1 MAFRRSAMMDA
12 RRSSSHCSTVTLVAF
27 IALCLVGVWMMTS
40 SSTVVPID
48 MSSPESKSDM
58 KQQVSETDRGPR
70 EDSSVDVIDEAATA
84 AAATGRDANVDVK
97 DSTTETRSESLDDQN
112 VQDKAAENVVEKPQ
126 ESEMDDNTRTT
137 QTYSGENGS
146 TEDSSQEATD
156 SGQVKKADKK
166 TYSDENGIAEGGEMV
181 TDGKERSQ
189 EKSTEGNSEET
200 KYGGQEKKA
209 DQKFDEMTDDGQ
221 SESSQ
226 QNSDETGKTEG
237 GEMIREGQDKSTEEN
252 YQQITEK
259 ADSKFGEK
267 FSEQNSDETKGDDNN
282 GKEAAERPNEITAGS
297 KAKDLISPEV
307 FPDGAQSELL
317 NETSTQNGA
326 WSTQATESKK
336 EKAVQAASKEHGTR
350 NNWKLCN
357 VSAGTDYIPCLDN
370 EEAIKKLRSTK
381 HYEHRERHCPDEAP
395 ACLLPLPEGY
405 KRPIEW
411 PNSRNKI
418 WYHNVPHSQ
427 LAAVKGHQNW
437 VKVSGEFLTFPGGGT
452 QFIHGALHYIDFIQE
467 SMPDIAWGKKSRV
480 VLDVGCGVASFGG
493 FLFDRDVLTMS
504 FAPKDEHE
512 AQVQFALE
520 RGIPALSAV
529 MGTKRLP
536 FPGMVFDV
544 IHCARCRV
552 PWHIEGG
559 MLLLELNRML
569 RPGGYFVWSATPV
582 YQQIP
587 EDVEIWEAM
596 TALTQ
601 SMCWDMVNKTKDRI
615 NEVGMAIYRKPSDN
629 ECYAKRTEDSPPLCQ
644 GSDDPNAAWNIP
656 LQACMHKLPVD
667 PNVRGSQWPQ
677 QWPLRL
683 DNVPYWLNSSQVGV
697 YGRPAPEDFK
707 ADTELWKHI
716 VSKSYM
722 KGLGINWS
730 AVRNVMDMRAV
741 YGGFAAALQ
750 EANAWIMNIVSIDSP
765 DTLPLIYERGLFGM
779 YHDWCESFST
789 YPRSYDL
796 LHADHLFSKI
806 KKRCKL
812 RAVIAEVDRIL
823 RPEGKLIVRD
833 NSETIEEVESMA
845 KSLKWEVR
853 MTYSKENEGL
863 LFVQKTMWRPK
874 EVEAS
879 LPSLS

>member
-1 MAFRRSAMMDA
+1 MMDA

-282 GKEAAERPNEITAGS
+282 GKEAAERPDEITAGS
-297 KAKDLISPEV
+297 KAKDLNSPEV

-381 HYEHRERHCPDEAP
+381 HYEHRERHCPEEAP

-411 PNSRNKI
+411 PNSRNK
-418 WYHNVPHSQ
+418 
-427 LAAVKGHQNW
+427 
-437 VKVSGEFLTFPGGGT
+437 VSHLVEF
-452 QFIHGALHYIDFIQE
+452 
-467 SMPDIAWGKKSRV
+467 
-480 VLDVGCGVASFGG
+480 C
-493 FLFDRDVLTMS
+493 
-504 FAPKDEHE
+504 
-512 AQVQFALE
+512 
-520 RGIPALSAV
+520 
-529 MGTKRLP
+529 
-536 FPGMVFDV
+536 
-544 IHCARCRV
+544 
-552 PWHIEGG
+552 
-559 MLLLELNRML
+559 
-569 RPGGYFVWSATPV
+569 
-582 YQQIP
+582 
-587 EDVEIWEAM
+587 
-596 TALTQ
+596 
-601 SMCWDMVNKTKDRI
+601 
-615 NEVGMAIYRKPSDN
+615 
-629 ECYAKRTEDSPPLCQ
+629 
-644 GSDDPNAAWNIP
+644 
-656 LQACMHKLPVD
+656 
-667 PNVRGSQWPQ
+667 
-677 QWPLRL
+677 
-683 DNVPYWLNSSQVGV
+683 
-697 YGRPAPEDFK
+697 
-707 ADTELWKHI
+707 
-716 VSKSYM
+716 
-722 KGLGINWS
+722 
-730 AVRNVMDMRAV
+730 
-741 YGGFAAALQ
+741 
-750 EANAWIMNIVSIDSP
+750 
-765 DTLPLIYERGLFGM
+765 LI
-779 YHDWCESFST
+779 
-789 YPRSYDL
+789 
-796 LHADHLFSKI
+796 I
-806 KKRCKL
+806 
-812 RAVIAEVDRIL
+812 
-823 RPEGKLIVRD
+823 
-833 NSETIEEVESMA
+833 
-845 KSLKWEVR
+845 
-853 MTYSKENEGL
+853 
-863 LFVQKTMWRPK
+863 
-874 EVEAS
+874 
-879 LPSLS
+879 